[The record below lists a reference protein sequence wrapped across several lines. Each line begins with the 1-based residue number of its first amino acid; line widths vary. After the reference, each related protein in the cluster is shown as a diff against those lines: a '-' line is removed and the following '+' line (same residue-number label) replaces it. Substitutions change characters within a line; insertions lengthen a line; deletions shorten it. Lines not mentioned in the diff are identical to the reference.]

1 MREKMYLKPEYI
13 KQMEEYDISNLDQ
26 AFREAVKE
34 YLYWCKDGDAMEIK
48 DARTIVNSEINCMQW
63 DGLISLSKADELRS
77 VFL

>member
-1 MREKMYLKPEYI
+1 MREKMYIKPEYI

-26 AFREAVKE
+26 AFRDAVRE
-34 YLYWCKDGDAMEIK
+34 YLYWCKDGDDMEIR
-48 DARTIVNSEINCMQW
+48 DAHTIVYSEINCMQW